1 MVFMTSY
8 GKVFETSY
16 GKVFKTSYFKVF
28 MTSMF
33 TTSYIPMT
41 YVLPSLDCLVT
52 VTHCPL
58 GVCRVGE
65 KNHVDVIS
73 QLRHG
78 GEDEDQCGEDNHG
91 HRGEGVELKIVYIVY
106 FT

>member
-8 GKVFETSY
+8 VKVFETSY

-73 QLRHG
+73 HLRHG
-78 GEDEDQCGEDNHG
+78 GEDEDHRGEDHHS
-91 HRGEGVELKIVYIVY
+91 HRGEGVELEISNE
-106 FT
+106 

>member
-1 MVFMTSY
+1 MAKCSRPPTARC
-8 GKVFETSY
+8 
-16 GKVFKTSYFKVF
+16 F

-52 VTHCPL
+52 VTQCPL